1 MVREMMMRE
10 TTPDTRCAPF
20 AHGLLQRGWALLG
33 DRWPTQSANT
43 VSPASMPIVSS
54 WMRTTETKTAQMA
67 SERVIFFTFGKTELL
82 ELFCQS
88 VFIDAVF
95 SCVGDEESD
104 DGNDNLHVPEL

>member
-1 MVREMMMRE
+1 
-10 TTPDTRCAPF
+10 
-20 AHGLLQRGWALLG
+20 
-33 DRWPTQSANT
+33 
-43 VSPASMPIVSS
+43 MPIVSS

-104 DGNDNLHVPEL
+104 DGNDNLHVPELQLGVLHVLSRLVVVQRRAKNILCAHRERVVRC